1 MMEKLDCQC
10 TAACQQKNMFHVH
23 ANALPSTPR
32 EREGPVIK
40 ACLPTVQLQLAQG
53 WHWLEASATISQVTG
68 IKVKIEKKNGWK
80 IHAAIKLNM
89 PLPGLQKNLREKSP
103 Y

>member
-1 MMEKLDCQC
+1 
-10 TAACQQKNMFHVH
+10 MFHVH

-53 WHWLEASATISQVTG
+53 WHWLEASAKISEVTD
-68 IKVKIEKKNGWK
+68 IKVKIKIEKSWK
-80 IHAAIKLNM
+80 IHAAIKSKM
-89 PLPGLQKNLREKSP
+89 PLPGLQKNLREEFLASET
-103 Y
+103 